1 MITPIVKKSVSDE
14 VFEQMLNMIAE
25 KNWKPGD
32 KIPSENE
39 LKRMFNVS
47 RVTIREALKKL
58 ISYNIVESRHGSG
71 TYIKQV
77 DGSLPFDNAMGLAYL
92 KSMDDSAIKN
102 MMEFRGI
109 VEIESVRLATI
120 RATPE
125 ELEELERIFNR
136 MIGNKHDISVFSH
149 YDFEFHKYIAGMTK
163 NVVLIKCYSIIWDF
177 IREYFNKIVYK
188 IGVEKGSYYH
198 GLILESMKAGDS
210 ENAHKLM
217 KMHLYDTFKGFFDNG
232 ETAGEPGE

>member
-1 MITPIVKKSVSDE
+1 MIKPIVKKSVSDE
-14 VFEQMLNMIAE
+14 VFEQMLDMIAE

-39 LKRMFNVS
+39 LKEMLNVS

-58 ISYNIVESRHGSG
+58 ISYGIVESRHGSG
-71 TYIKQV
+71 TYIRQI

-92 KSMDDSAIKN
+92 KSMDDSAIEN
-102 MMEFRGI
+102 MMEFRSI

-125 ELEELERIFNR
+125 ELAELKSIFND
-136 MIGNKHDISVFSH
+136 MISHKNDIKAFSH

-177 IREYFNKIVYK
+177 IRVYFDKIVMK

-198 GLILESMKAGDS
+198 GLILEAMKDGDG
-210 ENAHKLM
+210 ENASRLM
-217 KMHLYDTFKGFFDNG
+217 KMHLEDTSKIFFDEG
-232 ETAGEPGE
+232 RAD